1 MSTTTVTD
9 IGHRRA
15 ALVAVA
21 AGCALL
27 VMRPPLLRAAGNP
40 TALLVGLFVVL
51 LAVGVAWPNI
61 TIPRSA
67 RDLSPV
73 AVLAVG
79 LAAFAAGRV
88 LGGGHPPAPAT
99 AKLLILNSLAA
110 VAEEAFFRRLT
121 YATLLAGGELVAIAG
136 SAILFAV
143 VHVTVYGLWVL
154 PIDLAAGLIL
164 SWQRWATGSWSTPAI
179 THLLANVLV
188 VI

>member
-1 MSTTTVTD
+1 MSTATVTD

-51 LAVGVAWPNI
+51 LAVGVAWPNV
-61 TIPRSA
+61 TLPRSV

-99 AKLLILNSLAA
+99 AKLLILN
-110 VAEEAFFRRLT
+110 T
-121 YATLLAGGELVAIAG
+121 PGGG
-136 SAILFAV
+136 
-143 VHVTVYGLWVL
+143 GRGGVL
-154 PIDLAAGLIL
+154 PAARL
-164 SWQRWATGSWSTPAI
+164 RHPAGRR
-179 THLLANVLV
+179 
-188 VI
+188 